1 MLSLLDIAER
11 MQKGPKLDEMNWNMG
26 LFHTMNNLTKKYELY
41 YPKDSPVFN
50 MDATVVDRAWEAA
63 MEFLVGTGIYCI
75 TTGRVLQFSERELLD
90 IIKAMPKEFA
100 IGEGKDRRVI
110 KKRRIEEKEGLNHCP
125 GLHSPYTEEL
135 APSIV
140 RNFAQIPTA
149 DYLEGFNF
157 AVVDGR
163 EIFGL
168 PMEVYAAK
176 REASWMRRGINEAGR
191 PGMGIVYYPIN
202 TRAPVMIAPIDREVG
217 LRPTDGILLSMLPDI
232 KVEQDYLAA
241 AIVWGEYGG
250 VKLNGNG
257 WGLVGD
263 FAGGLGG
270 CLIEAIVQTLAAW
283 IVYRDVGCPGG
294 VRGANLLDAD
304 KTIPIRMPEIWA
316 TSVYAQAI
324 HKYTN
329 HIITNSGFTTSGP
342 GTRTHLWEVAYRAV
356 SLPINGANVYHT
368 RQLRT
373 ELDAGQSPLDAMWAY
388 EVATT
393 VMKNG
398 FDRQRAGDLVLKIAG
413 NLKGKHPEERYKN
426 VREFYDLTRNRPL
439 PEFEKIYLEVKEEL
453 SAMGLNFK

>member
-11 MQKGPKLDEMNWNMG
+11 MQKGPKLDENDWNMG

-50 MDATVVDRAWEAA
+50 MDDTVVDRAWEAA

-176 REASWMRRGINEAGR
+176 REASWMRRGVNEASR
-191 PGMGIVYYPIN
+191 PGMGIVYYPLSS
-202 TRAPVMIAPIDREVG
+202 RAPVLIAPIDREVG

-232 KVEQDYLAA
+232 KVEQDNITA

-250 VKLNGNG
+250 YKFNGNAIG
-257 WGLVGD
+257 RIGG
-263 FAGGLGG
+263 FAGDLGG
-270 CLIEAIVQTLAAW
+270 ALIEAIVTALAGW
-283 IVYRDVGCPGG
+283 VIYRDVACCGSVKSIDPYASIIK
-294 VRGANLLDAD
+294 VKNA
-304 KTIPIRMPEIWA
+304 IWA
-316 TSVYAQAI
+316 TSVWAQAL
-324 HKYTN
+324 HRHTN
-329 HIITNSGFTTSGP
+329 YILFNGG
-342 GTRTHLWEVAYRAV
+342 GTVAEAGSEAQLFEVARMAITY
-356 SLPINGANVYHT
+356 PINGTNVYMC
-368 RQLRT
+368 RQGR
-373 ELDAGQSPLDAMWAY
+373 ARMNVGQSPLASMLGH
-388 EVATT
+388 EVAEAAIRSGIT
-393 VMKNG
+393 
-398 FDRQRAGDLVLKIAG
+398 RQSAGDLMLKIGELEAKADG
-413 NLKGKHPEERYKN
+413 TSYHDI
-426 VREFYDLTRNRPL
+426 REFYDLVHYKPL
-439 PEFEKIYLEVKEEL
+439 PMCEKMYLNVKEKL
-453 SAMGLNFK
+453 SSLGLNFK